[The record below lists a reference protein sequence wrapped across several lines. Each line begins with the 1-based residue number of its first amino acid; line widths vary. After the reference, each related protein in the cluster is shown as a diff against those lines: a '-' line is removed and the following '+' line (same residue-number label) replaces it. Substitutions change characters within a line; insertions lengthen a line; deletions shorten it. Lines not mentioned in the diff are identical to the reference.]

1 MLPGGFGTSK
11 LARNLGNVASG
22 QLQGVL
28 AGLTNTLIA
37 GTPYRVGDPVGP
49 NIRPIPVQP
58 ATKGAPES
66 SAAAKDAAQA
76 EGARQLQLDLLKI
89 RVDSVKPLE
98 DQTRRLQEQ
107 NDLYKAQQTYL
118 QQGITPALAEQFAQ
132 VDQLGALQRQIA
144 ETEKTD
150 AVNRARTAGASEQ
163 QIQTLIQR
171 HSTLTAQIDSNV
183 QRVKDL
189 AVAYEDAQ
197 KAARFTQDERI
208 GLGLREGAEAYVQS
222 IGTMREATA
231 QLAQTGIKGVEDAI
245 FSLTTTGK
253 ANFQEFAKSVLES
266 TSRMIIQQLILRS
279 VMQIIGAVAPGGGSF
294 GKGYFDP
301 ITGKGAAG
309 PNFGFAMGG
318 AFAKNGIVPFAM
330 GGAFQHDVTAYA
342 MGGVVDQ
349 PTMFKFADGGAGR
362 LGLMG
367 EAGPEA
373 IMPLR
378 RLPNGRLGVE
388 QAGGGAP
395 VTVNVSVDASGTAVQ
410 GNAGQ
415 GEQLGR
421 VISQAVQAELV
432 RQQRPGGLLSR

>member
-1 MLPGGFGTSK
+1 M
-11 LARNLGNVASG
+11 R
-22 QLQGVL
+22 
-28 AGLTNTLIA
+28 
-37 GTPYRVGDPVGP
+37 
-49 NIRPIPVQP
+49 
-58 ATKGAPES
+58 
-66 SAAAKDAAQA
+66 
-76 EGARQLQLDLLKI
+76 
-89 RVDSVKPLE
+89 
-98 DQTRRLQEQ
+98 TR
-107 NDLYKAQQTYL
+107 
-118 QQGITPALAEQFAQ
+118 
-132 VDQLGALQRQIA
+132 
-144 ETEKTD
+144 
-150 AVNRARTAGASEQ
+150 
-163 QIQTLIQR
+163 
-171 HSTLTAQIDSNV
+171 
-183 QRVKDL
+183 
-189 AVAYEDAQ
+189 
-197 KAARFTQDERI
+197 QDERI

-279 VMQIIGAVAPGGGSF
+279 VMQIIGAIGGSSGGF
-294 GKGYFDP
+294 SFSG
-301 ITGKGAAG
+301 AG
-309 PNFGFAMGG
+309 PVSGASVFGSTQAGFNPL
-318 AFAKNGIVPFAM
+318 AFSGIKLNALGNAYAANGIVPFAM
-330 GGAFQHDVTAYA
+330 GGI
-342 MGGVVDQ
+342 VDQ
-349 PTMFKFADGGAGR
+349 PTMFKFANGGAGR

-395 VTVNVSVDASGTAVQ
+395 VTVNVSVDASGTSVQ